1 MMGIKYIVSVEITE
15 HDEEADSYEEMG
27 IPVVIDEVDSLGYA
41 KTIQDKVR
49 DLLREIKNNP
59 IKEVSDG

>member
-1 MMGIKYIVSVEITE
+1 MKYIVSVEITE
-15 HDEEADSYEEMG
+15 HDEEADSYEEIG

-59 IKEVSDG
+59 IKEMNDE